1 MKINIVFL
9 VLLGVAGNY
18 CFAQQEKGSEEKFI
32 GRFAAVQKAAAP
44 VKTGVVYPLSM
55 VPQPMDLR
63 GGSVAGSTMS
73 WHRSE
78 TQVVSTGVVF
88 SGQYSGGS
96 EPYIPYGGQYC
107 GGRVAHW
114 FDVDGSTLSF
124 TEGSRGPECAALP
137 VMSWK
142 AKGGRVVSAGIEPLR
157 GLEVNSLWHAGD
169 YLVFY
174 VDRAPQAYGL
184 AFWDIKDHSWHII
197 SSFDIA
203 FLRSMEYGAASFG
216 QIPGGVILRSSGTLV
231 AFFPGKREWVL
242 LEPAV
247 DKDGH
252 IPPGRVS
259 LLAEDLVKKPF
270 NKAFSTVQEFTTASR
285 PLMVELPK
293 GSGKEACFCFCAE
306 MQLSKLPEDY
316 IAKESMSWIEKELA
330 VDQFGCFLVPRNAP
344 ERLITLGFFPSRR
357 GRDYRGE
364 CLGVNTD
371 GILITRG
378 IGDTYG
384 DQQVF
389 QGYKVDTVTGE
400 VKVLPNDSYRVPA
413 EMLKDTPADMVG
425 DHEISED

>member
-1 MKINIVFL
+1 VKINIIFL
-9 VLLGVAGNY
+9 VLLGLAGNC
-18 CFAQQEKGSEEKFI
+18 CFAEQKKGAEETFV
-32 GRFAAVQKAAAP
+32 GRFAALQKAAAP
-44 VKTGVVYPLSM
+44 VNTGVVYPLSM
-55 VPQPMDLR
+55 IPQPVDLR
-63 GGSVAGSTMS
+63 GGSIAGSTMS

-78 TQVVSTGVVF
+78 KQVVSTNVVV
-88 SGQYSGGS
+88 SEQYRGGS

-114 FDVDGSTLSF
+114 FDVDGSTLAF
-124 TEGSRGPECAALP
+124 TEGSRGPECTALP
-137 VMSWK
+137 IMSWK

-169 YLVFY
+169 YLIFY

-184 AFWDIKDHSWHII
+184 AFWNIKDHNWDIV

-203 FLRSMEYGAASFG
+203 FLSSIEYGTASFG
-216 QIPGGVILRSSGTLV
+216 QIPGGVILRSSVTLV

-252 IPPGRVS
+252 IPLGRVR

-270 NKAFSTVQEFTTASR
+270 NKAFSTVQEFATASV

-293 GSGKEACFCFCAE
+293 GAGKEACFCFCAE
-306 MQLSKLPEDY
+306 MWLSKLPDDY
-316 IAKESMSWIEKELA
+316 IAKESMSWIEKDLA
-330 VDQFGCFLVPRNAP
+330 VDQFGCFLVPQNAP

-364 CLGVNTD
+364 CLGVNSD
-371 GILITRG
+371 NIVITRG

-384 DQQVF
+384 DQQVLH
-389 QGYKVDTVTGE
+389 GYKVDTVTGE
-400 VKVLPNDSYRVPA
+400 VKVLPKDSFHVPE
-413 EMLKDTPADMVG
+413 EMLKDG
-425 DHEISED
+425 I